1 MTQSTLK
8 RTNPGQF
15 RVELRCVLEGDME
28 PYVTTGNNI
37 RMALLSVI
45 PT

>member
-15 RVELRCVLEGDME
+15 RCVLEGDME
-28 PYVTTGNNI
+28 QYVMTGK
-37 RMALLSVI
+37 
-45 PT
+45 